1 MEAIHLSTEIQVKF
15 LTQGGFNKIYKV
27 HHNEETYIMRVSL
40 PVQPVATLDWVCR
53 MTDTPLP
60 KVLAWDATRNSEI
73 GFEWILMAEV
83 PGKPFQVEFGPA
95 GSRPLLFLVE
105 ESARDD
111 RQHLSTWDN
120 TRGFSFKLEAHANRA
135 PKSPTSHPAADTS
148 EPRDNILPNVG
159 RIVSLGFLWG
169 SHARQNV
176 DAGPFHSSQD
186 WMSSR
191 LAFARNDCEKLLA
204 KFRTEEGRGDDRK
217 REIIQI
223 ESTQVIISKLEG
235 LVHRLFLRTSQLPEP
250 TMITHDDLNNHS
262 IMVND
267 NGKLMGVLD
276 WACVSALP
284 LWKACYYPRFLQG
297 PSRFSISDI
306 KMYEEIE
313 SESDEEGFGYF
324 SDLCEWETIISTT
337 DIHC

>member
-1 MEAIHLSTEIQVKF
+1 MCSRHGWVLSSQNRRQVTRQLIPPSLEI
-15 LTQGGFNKIYKV
+15 I
-27 HHNEETYIMRVSL
+27 S
-40 PVQPVATLDWVCR
+40 
-53 MTDTPLP
+53 
-60 KVLAWDATRNSEI
+60 
-73 GFEWILMAEV
+73 
-83 PGKPFQVEFGPA
+83 
-95 GSRPLLFLVE
+95 
-105 ESARDD
+105 
-111 RQHLSTWDN
+111 
-120 TRGFSFKLEAHANRA
+120 
-135 PKSPTSHPAADTS
+135 
-148 EPRDNILPNVG
+148 NVG

-204 KFRTEEGRGDDRK
+204 KFRTEEERGDDRK

-223 ESTQVIISKLEG
+223 ESTQVIISKLGG

-250 TMITHDDLNNHS
+250 TMITHDDLNNHN